1 MKAALLMVALASVAT
16 TVAPIGPASAGE
28 WRTDARD
35 LGESRADTRGA
46 DESRADA
53 RGVVIGTQSDSGVS
67 SWVDTQYGERHGR
80 RGGPDAELFSNS
92 DFRGD
97 RWVISG
103 DYMPDLANTG
113 FNDRAQSLRV
123 RHGYWI
129 FCSDSQFRGQCRTFG
144 PGDYPRLG
152 WALDN
157 KVSSGRRISE
167 RYPYAGQPNWGDRR

>member
-1 MKAALLMVALASVAT
+1 MKKSLLIVALAAAGVTAVMERPVSACPLSIDAQATASGSVNS
-16 TVAPIGPASAGE
+16 VG
-28 WRTDARD
+28 
-35 LGESRADTRGA
+35 
-46 DESRADA
+46 
-53 RGVVIGTQSDSGVS
+53 DSG
-67 SWVDTQYGERHGR
+67 WVNAQYGDRGDR
-80 RGGPDAELFSNS
+80 RGEGGGPEAVLFSNP

-97 RWVISG
+97 RYVIDT

-123 RHGYWI
+123 RRGYWI
-129 FCSDSQFRGQCRTFG
+129 FCSDAQFRGRCRTFG

-167 RYPYAGQPNWGDRR
+167 RYPYGGQPNWGDRR